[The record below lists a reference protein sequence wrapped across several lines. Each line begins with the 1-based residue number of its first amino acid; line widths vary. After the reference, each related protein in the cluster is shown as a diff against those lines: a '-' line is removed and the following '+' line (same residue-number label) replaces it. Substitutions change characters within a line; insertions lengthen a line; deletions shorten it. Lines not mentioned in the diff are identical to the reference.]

1 MDRKIQLGNGYTL
14 EEVYLVQETSLHI
27 PYFAF
32 AIVNGPKGGKYGIDI
47 FTFENIMKRCNIKV
61 RGSYYRME
69 IVDSTGFYE
78 VFVSRIFND
87 KLPKYGKTAED
98 FARVLS
104 KEKGVKYIERK
115 NTIKFVSKM
124 CGKNM

>member
-14 EEVYLVQETSLHI
+14 EEVYLVQETGLHI

-32 AIVNGPKGGKYGIDI
+32 AMINGPKGGKYGIDI
-47 FTFENIMKRCNIKV
+47 FTFEAIMKRCNIRV
-61 RGSYYRME
+61 TGSCYRME
-69 IVDSTGFYE
+69 IVDSTGFKK